1 MDPDTY
7 ELVYVNDYMQRAYGL
22 SDSSSWV
29 GEKCYKILADR
40 ETPCDNCLN
49 DRLRRDCFC
58 TVTRRNRKT
67 GQNLFMR
74 TTLIPWQGKNYRFSM
89 AADINQYINRDLAEN
104 RVIFRK
110 AMAND
115 VIAIGMREADSSVG
129 LQKMLAHIGR
139 SLQAERVLIF
149 EEQGSRVSATYE
161 WHQED
166 LQPVAHTVQHI
177 PINSLRPLYAKFD
190 TKQMAIIEDVQS
202 FLRDNPGFTPYI
214 SGVRRLV
221 SGHLTQSGRSLG
233 FTEVINPSALAFKS
247 AGLLLSTLTLF
258 LAIMLRNRDIF
269 RSLERLGA
277 TDQMTGVGNR
287 RGFAEYLRA
296 LPDGMSLA
304 FIFGDL
310 NGLKQ
315 TNDTQGH
322 EVGDQLIRQAA
333 QSMKNLTGDIAVFR
347 MGGDEFMLVARDVD
361 KTQARRSIRD
371 LRARYR
377 SSGISMALGY
387 YRMPDAYRQY
397 RRRII
402 PGRPEDVCRQGSDL
416 RPASVLSPFQAQGQ
430 QRPCQGSGTE
440 ALDDIQGD
448 EGDDAAHDGR
458 FPGHPRNAF
467 ELQDAAEVDD
477 GDANGDGCQRVA
489 TEVVFL
495 PFEPGHEED
504 GGDIGPDIAACRAE
518 HLAGTCGAACEDG
531 DADDAD
537 ADVGQHGDGRVFRRQ
552 QEGDQVDDER
562 LQGNRRLG
570 KGQGNDQIGRNTIH
584 SDQQGDA
591 CQAHRL
597 FS

>member
-258 LAIMLRNRDIF
+258 LASMLRNRDTF
-269 RSLERLGA
+269 RSLERLST
-277 TDQMTGVGNR
+277 TDQLTGAGNR
-287 RGFAEYLRA
+287 RGFTEYIRA
-296 LPDGMSLA
+296 VPDGIFLA

-310 NGLKQ
+310 NGLKRI
-315 TNDTQGH
+315 NDTQGH
-322 EVGDQLIRQAA
+322 EAGDHLLQQAVRH
-333 QSMKNLTGDIAVFR
+333 MKALSGDNAVFR
-347 MGGDEFMLVARDVD
+347 MGGDEFMVIARNASEQQAQQLVRE
-361 KTQARRSIRD
+361 
-371 LRARYR
+371 LLARYR
-377 SSGISMALGY
+377 SSGISMALGVV
-387 YRMPDAYRQY
+387 
-397 RRRII
+397 
-402 PGRPEDVCRQGSDL
+402 VCQTPIANIDE
-416 RPASVLSPFQAQGQ
+416 VLSQAD
-430 QRPCQGSGTE
+430 REMYT
-440 ALDDIQGD
+440 DK
-448 EGDDAAHDGR
+448 
-458 FPGHPRNAF
+458 
-467 ELQDAAEVDD
+467 
-477 GDANGDGCQRVA
+477 
-489 TEVVFL
+489 
-495 PFEPGHEED
+495 
-504 GGDIGPDIAACRAE
+504 
-518 HLAGTCGAACEDG
+518 
-531 DADDAD
+531 
-537 ADVGQHGDGRVFRRQ
+537 
-552 QEGDQVDDER
+552 ER
-562 LQGNRRLG
+562 IYTSWR
-570 KGQGNDQIGRNTIH
+570 H
-584 SDQQGDA
+584 S
-591 CQAHRL
+591 
-597 FS
+597 